1 LKKLLLLKR
10 KLLQK
15 KLKFLM
21 KAPANP
27 PVDGRFRYRIDLAYD
42 GTDFNGFSKQPEL
55 RTVAGEL
62 LSGLVKIFGE
72 DEEDFR
78 MRVAGRT
85 DKGVHAQAQVVHLD
99 LTTEQLKRI
108 RRGHG
113 VAERLNK
120 IIDPDVRVISFEE
133 ADPGFHARF
142 SALSRRYRYSIAD
155 RSVTPNPMTSRYQ
168 LEILW
173 HLDVA
178 PMIEAAKEFTGLRDF
193 RAFCKERDGTTTIRE
208 LREISIKRRP
218 NGVIDIEIE
227 ADAFCHN
234 MVRSIVGALM
244 SAGSGRTSMA
254 AIRKALKG
262 KRTQHAYK
270 VQAPEG
276 LTLIKIAYPA
286 KSKLAAQ
293 AELTQLSLIHI

>member
-1 LKKLLLLKR
+1 
-10 KLLQK
+10 
-15 KLKFLM
+15 M

-42 GTDFNGFSKQPEL
+42 GTDFYGFSKQSAH

-72 DEEDFR
+72 DDEDFR

-85 DKGVHAQAQVVHLD
+85 DAGVHAQAQVAHLD
-99 LTTEQLKRI
+99 LTPDQLKRV

-120 IIDPDVRVISFEE
+120 IIDPDARVTAFEE

-155 RSVTPNPMTSRYQ
+155 RSVTPNPMTSRYM

-173 HLDVA
+173 NLEVD
-178 PMIEAAKEFTGLRDF
+178 PMIEVAKEFMGLRDF

-208 LREISIKRRP
+208 LREISVKRRP
-218 NGVIDIEIE
+218 NGVIDIEVE

-234 MVRSIVGALM
+234 MVRSVVGALM
-244 SAGSGRTSMA
+244 SAGSGRTTA
-254 AIRKALKG
+254 KEVRKALKG
-262 KRTQHAYK
+262 QRNEHAYK
-270 VQAPEG
+270 VQAPQG
-276 LTLIKIAYPA
+276 LTLIKISYPA
-286 KSKLAAQ
+286 KSKLGAQ
-293 AELTQLSLIHI
+293 AELTQRMRTLDDN

>member
-1 LKKLLLLKR
+1 
-10 KLLQK
+10 
-15 KLKFLM
+15 M

-27 PVDGRFRYRIDLAYD
+27 PVDGRFRFRLDLAYD
-42 GTDFNGFSKQPEL
+42 GTDFYGFAKQSAY

-72 DEEDFR
+72 DDQDFR

-85 DKGVHAQAQVVHLD
+85 DAGVHAQAQVLHLD
-99 LTTEQLKRI
+99 LTSEQLKRI

-120 IIDPDVRVISFEE
+120 IIAPDVRVISFEE
-133 ADPGFHARF
+133 AEPGFHARY

-155 RSVTPNPMTSRYQ
+155 RGVVPNPMTSRYL

-173 HLDVA
+173 HLEVE
-178 PMIEAAKEFTGLRDF
+178 PMVEVAKEFIGLRDF
-193 RAFCKERDGTTTIRE
+193 RAFCKERDGTTTIRR
-208 LREISIKRRP
+208 LREISVKRRS

-234 MVRSIVGALM
+234 MVRSVVGALM
-244 SAGSGRTSMA
+244 SAGSGRTSVREV
-254 AIRKALKG
+254 RKALSG
-262 KRTQHAYK
+262 QRNEHAYK
-270 VQAPEG
+270 VQAPQG

-293 AELTQLSLIHI
+293 AELTQRTRTLDDN

>member
-1 LKKLLLLKR
+1 
-10 KLLQK
+10 
-15 KLKFLM
+15 M

-42 GTDFNGFSKQPEL
+42 GTDFYGFSKQSAH

-72 DEEDFR
+72 DDEDFR

-85 DKGVHAQAQVVHLD
+85 DAGVHAGAQVAHLD
-99 LTTEQLKRI
+99 LTPEQLKRI

-120 IIDPDVRVISFEE
+120 IIDPDVRVTAFEE
-133 ADPGFHARF
+133 ADPGFHARY

-155 RSVTPNPMTSRYQ
+155 RSVTPNPMTSRYM

-173 HLDVA
+173 HLEVD
-178 PMIEAAKEFTGLRDF
+178 PMIEVAKEFMGLRDF

-208 LREISIKRRP
+208 LREISVKRRP
-218 NGVIDIEIE
+218 NGVIDIEVE

-234 MVRSIVGALM
+234 MVRSVVGALM
-244 SAGSGRTSMA
+244 SAGSGRTTA
-254 AIRKALKG
+254 KEVRKALKG
-262 KRTQHAYK
+262 QRNEHAYK
-270 VQAPEG
+270 VQAPQG
-276 LTLIKIAYPA
+276 LTLIKISYPA
-286 KSKLAAQ
+286 KSKLGAQ
-293 AELTQLSLIHI
+293 AELTQRMRTLDDN

>member
-1 LKKLLLLKR
+1 
-10 KLLQK
+10 
-15 KLKFLM
+15 M

-42 GTDFNGFSKQPEL
+42 GTDFYGFSKQSAY

-72 DEEDFR
+72 DDEDFR

-85 DKGVHAQAQVVHLD
+85 DAGVHAQAQVAHLD
-99 LTTEQLKRI
+99 LTPEQMKRI

-120 IIDPDVRVISFEE
+120 IIDPDVRVTAFEE

-155 RSVTPNPMTSRYQ
+155 RSVTPNPMTSRYM
-168 LEILW
+168 LEISWNLEV
-173 HLDVA
+173 D
-178 PMIEAAKEFTGLRDF
+178 PMIEVAKEFMGLRDF

-208 LREISIKRRP
+208 LQEISVKRRP
-218 NGVIDIEIE
+218 NGVIDIEVE

-234 MVRSIVGALM
+234 MVRSVVGALM
-244 SAGSGRTSMA
+244 SAGSGRTTPKEV
-254 AIRKALKG
+254 RKALKG
-262 KRTQHAYK
+262 QRNEHAYK
-270 VQAPEG
+270 VQAPQG

-286 KSKLAAQ
+286 KSKLGAQ
-293 AELTQLSLIHI
+293 AELTQRMRTLDDN

>member
-1 LKKLLLLKR
+1 
-10 KLLQK
+10 
-15 KLKFLM
+15 M

-27 PVDGRFRYRIDLAYD
+27 PVDGRFRFRMDLAYD
-42 GTDFNGFSKQPEL
+42 GTDFNGFAKQDNL

-72 DEEDFR
+72 DDEDFR

-85 DKGVHAQAQVVHLD
+85 DKGVHAQAQVLHLD
-99 LTTEQLKRI
+99 LTEEQLKRI

-113 VAERLNK
+113 VAERLNR
-120 IIDPDVRVISFEE
+120 IIDPDVRVTSFEA

-142 SALSRRYRYSIAD
+142 SALYRRYRYSIAD
-155 RSVTPNPMTSRYQ
+155 RSVTPNPMTSRYM

-178 PMIEAAKEFTGLRDF
+178 PMVEAAREFMGLRDF
-193 RAFCKERDGTTTIRE
+193 KAFCKEREGTTTIRE
-208 LREISIKRRP
+208 LREISVKRRA

-244 SAGSGRTSMA
+244 AAGSGRTTPA
-254 AIRKALKG
+254 EVRKALTG
-262 KRTQHAYK
+262 KRNEHAYK
-270 VQAPEG
+270 VQPPQG
-276 LTLIKIAYPA
+276 LTLIKIAYPP

-293 AELTQLSLIHI
+293 AELTQRVRTLDDN

>member
-1 LKKLLLLKR
+1 
-10 KLLQK
+10 
-15 KLKFLM
+15 M

-27 PVDGRFRYRIDLAYD
+27 PVDGRFRFRLDLAYD
-42 GTDFNGFSKQPEL
+42 GTDFYGFAKQSAY

-72 DEEDFR
+72 DDQDFR

-85 DKGVHAQAQVVHLD
+85 DAGVHAQAQVLHLD
-99 LTTEQLKRI
+99 LTSEQLKRI

-120 IIDPDVRVISFEE
+120 IIAPDVRVISFEE
-133 ADPGFHARF
+133 AEPGFHARY
-142 SALSRRYRYSIAD
+142 SALSRRYRYSIAG
-155 RSVTPNPMTSRYQ
+155 VVPNPMTSRYL

-173 HLDVA
+173 HLEVE
-178 PMIEAAKEFTGLRDF
+178 PMVEVAKEFIGLRDF
-193 RAFCKERDGTTTIRE
+193 RAFCKERDGTTTIRR
-208 LREISIKRRP
+208 LREISVKRRS

-234 MVRSIVGALM
+234 MVRSVVGALM
-244 SAGSGRTSMA
+244 SAGSGRTSVLEV
-254 AIRKALKG
+254 RKALSG
-262 KRTQHAYK
+262 QRNENAYK
-270 VQAPEG
+270 VQAPQG

-293 AELTQLSLIHI
+293 AELTQRTRTLDDN

>member
-1 LKKLLLLKR
+1 
-10 KLLQK
+10 
-15 KLKFLM
+15 M

-42 GTDFNGFSKQPEL
+42 GTDFYGFSKQSAH

-72 DEEDFR
+72 DDEDFR

-85 DKGVHAQAQVVHLD
+85 DAGVHAQAQVAHLD
-99 LTTEQLKRI
+99 LTPEQLKRI

-120 IIDPDVRVISFEE
+120 IIDPDVRVTAFEE

-155 RSVTPNPMTSRYQ
+155 RSVTPNPMTSRYM

-173 HLDVA
+173 NLEVA
-178 PMIEAAKEFTGLRDF
+178 PMIEVAKEFMGLRDF

-208 LREISIKRRP
+208 LREISVKRRP
-218 NGVIDIEIE
+218 NGVIDIEVE

-234 MVRSIVGALM
+234 MVRSVVGALM
-244 SAGSGRTSMA
+244 SAGSGRTTA
-254 AIRKALKG
+254 KEVRKALKG
-262 KRTQHAYK
+262 QRNEHAYK
-270 VQAPEG
+270 VQAPQG
-276 LTLIKIAYPA
+276 LTLIKISYPA
-286 KSKLAAQ
+286 KSKLGSQ
-293 AELTQLSLIHI
+293 AELTQRMRTLDDN

>member
-1 LKKLLLLKR
+1 
-10 KLLQK
+10 
-15 KLKFLM
+15 M

-42 GTDFNGFSKQPEL
+42 GTDFYGFSKQSAH

-72 DEEDFR
+72 DDEDFR

-85 DKGVHAQAQVVHLD
+85 DAGVHAQAQVAHLD
-99 LTTEQLKRI
+99 LTPDQLKRV

-120 IIDPDVRVISFEE
+120 IIDPDVRVTAFEE

-155 RSVTPNPMTSRYQ
+155 RSVTPNPMTSRYM

-173 HLDVA
+173 NLEVD
-178 PMIEAAKEFTGLRDF
+178 PMIEVAKEFMGLRDF

-208 LREISIKRRP
+208 LREISVKRRP
-218 NGVIDIEIE
+218 NGVIDIEVE

-234 MVRSIVGALM
+234 MVRSVVGALM
-244 SAGSGRTSMA
+244 SAGSGRTNA
-254 AIRKALKG
+254 KEVRKALKG
-262 KRTQHAYK
+262 QRNEHAYK
-270 VQAPEG
+270 VQAPQG
-276 LTLIKIAYPA
+276 LTLIKISYPA
-286 KSKLAAQ
+286 KSKLGAQ
-293 AELTQLSLIHI
+293 AELTQRMRTLDDN

>member
-1 LKKLLLLKR
+1 
-10 KLLQK
+10 
-15 KLKFLM
+15 M

-42 GTDFNGFSKQPEL
+42 GTDFYGFSKQSAH

-72 DEEDFR
+72 DDEDFR

-85 DKGVHAQAQVVHLD
+85 DAGVHAQAQVAHLD
-99 LTTEQLKRI
+99 LTPEQLKRI

-120 IIDPDVRVISFEE
+120 IIDPDVRVTAFEE

-155 RSVTPNPMTSRYQ
+155 RSVTPNPMTSRYM

-173 HLDVA
+173 NLEVA
-178 PMIEAAKEFTGLRDF
+178 PMIEVAKEFMGLRDF

-208 LREISIKRRP
+208 LREISVKRRP
-218 NGVIDIEIE
+218 NGVIDIEVE

-234 MVRSIVGALM
+234 MVRSVVGALM
-244 SAGSGRTSMA
+244 SAGSGRTTA
-254 AIRKALKG
+254 KEVRKALKG
-262 KRTQHAYK
+262 QRNEHAYK
-270 VQAPEG
+270 VQAPQG
-276 LTLIKIAYPA
+276 LTLIKISYPA
-286 KSKLAAQ
+286 KSKLGAQ
-293 AELTQLSLIHI
+293 AELTQRMRTLDDN

>member
-1 LKKLLLLKR
+1 
-10 KLLQK
+10 
-15 KLKFLM
+15 M

-27 PVDGRFRYRIDLAYD
+27 PVDGRFRFRLDLAYD
-42 GTDFNGFSKQPEL
+42 GTDFYGFAKQSAY

-72 DEEDFR
+72 DDQDFR

-85 DKGVHAQAQVVHLD
+85 DAGVHAQAQVLHLD
-99 LTTEQLKRI
+99 LTSEQLKRI

-120 IIDPDVRVISFEE
+120 IIAPDVRVISFEE
-133 ADPGFHARF
+133 AEPGFHARY

-155 RSVTPNPMTSRYQ
+155 RSVVPNPMTSRYL

-173 HLDVA
+173 HLEVE
-178 PMIEAAKEFTGLRDF
+178 PMVEVAKEFIGLRDF
-193 RAFCKERDGTTTIRE
+193 RAFCKERDGTTTIRR
-208 LREISIKRRP
+208 LREISVKRRS

-234 MVRSIVGALM
+234 MVRSVVGALM
-244 SAGSGRTSMA
+244 SAGSGRTSVLEV
-254 AIRKALKG
+254 RKALSG
-262 KRTQHAYK
+262 QRNENAYK
-270 VQAPEG
+270 VQAPQG

-293 AELTQLSLIHI
+293 AELTQRTRTLDDN

>member
-1 LKKLLLLKR
+1 
-10 KLLQK
+10 
-15 KLKFLM
+15 M

-27 PVDGRFRYRIDLAYD
+27 PVDGRFRFRLDLAYD
-42 GTDFNGFSKQPEL
+42 GTDFYGFSKQSAY

-72 DEEDFR
+72 DDQDFR

-85 DKGVHAQAQVVHLD
+85 DAGVHAQAQVLHLD
-99 LTTEQLKRI
+99 LTSEQLKRI

-133 ADPGFHARF
+133 ADPGFHARY

-155 RSVTPNPMTSRYQ
+155 RSVVPNPMTSRYL

-173 HLDVA
+173 HLEVE
-178 PMIEAAKEFTGLRDF
+178 PMVEVAKEFIGLRDF
-193 RAFCKERDGTTTIRE
+193 RAFCKERDGTTTIRR
-208 LREISIKRRP
+208 LREISVKRRS

-234 MVRSIVGALM
+234 MVRSVVGALM
-244 SAGSGRTSMA
+244 SAGSGRTSVREV
-254 AIRKALKG
+254 RKALSG
-262 KRTQHAYK
+262 QRNENAYK
-270 VQAPEG
+270 VQAPQG

-286 KSKLAAQ
+286 KSKLAKQ
-293 AELTQLSLIHI
+293 AELTQRTRTLDDN

>member
-1 LKKLLLLKR
+1 
-10 KLLQK
+10 
-15 KLKFLM
+15 M

-42 GTDFNGFSKQPEL
+42 GTDFYGFSKQSAH

-72 DEEDFR
+72 DDEDFR

-85 DKGVHAQAQVVHLD
+85 DAGVHAQAQVAHLD
-99 LTTEQLKRI
+99 LTPEQLKRI

-120 IIDPDVRVISFEE
+120 IIDPDVRVTAFEE

-155 RSVTPNPMTSRYQ
+155 RSVTPNPMTSRYM

-173 HLDVA
+173 SLEVA
-178 PMIEAAKEFTGLRDF
+178 PMIEVAKEFMGLRDF

-208 LREISIKRRP
+208 LREISVKRRP
-218 NGVIDIEIE
+218 NGVIDIEVE

-234 MVRSIVGALM
+234 MVRSVVGALM
-244 SAGSGRTSMA
+244 SAGSGRTTA
-254 AIRKALKG
+254 KEVRKALKG
-262 KRTQHAYK
+262 QRNEHAYK
-270 VQAPEG
+270 VQAPQG
-276 LTLIKIAYPA
+276 LTLIKISYPA
-286 KSKLAAQ
+286 KSKLGAQ
-293 AELTQLSLIHI
+293 AELTQRMRTLDDN

>member
-1 LKKLLLLKR
+1 
-10 KLLQK
+10 
-15 KLKFLM
+15 M

-42 GTDFNGFSKQPEL
+42 GTDFYGFSKQSAH

-72 DEEDFR
+72 DDEDFR

-85 DKGVHAQAQVVHLD
+85 DAGVHAQAQVAHLD
-99 LTTEQLKRI
+99 LTPEQLKRI

-120 IIDPDVRVISFEE
+120 IIDPDVRVTAFEE

-155 RSVTPNPMTSRYQ
+155 RSVTPNPMTSRYM

-173 HLDVA
+173 NLEVA
-178 PMIEAAKEFTGLRDF
+178 PMIEVAKEFMGLRDF

-208 LREISIKRRP
+208 LREISVKRRP
-218 NGVIDIEIE
+218 NGVIDIEVE

-234 MVRSIVGALM
+234 MVRSVVGALM
-244 SAGSGRTSMA
+244 SAGSGRTTA
-254 AIRKALKG
+254 KEVRKALKG
-262 KRTQHAYK
+262 QRNEHAYK
-270 VQAPEG
+270 VQAPQG
-276 LTLIKIAYPA
+276 LTLIKILYPA
-286 KSKLAAQ
+286 KSKQGAQ
-293 AELTQLSLIHI
+293 AELTQRMRTLDDN

>member
-1 LKKLLLLKR
+1 
-10 KLLQK
+10 
-15 KLKFLM
+15 M

-42 GTDFNGFSKQPEL
+42 GTDFYGFSKQSAY

-72 DEEDFR
+72 DDEDFR

-85 DKGVHAQAQVVHLD
+85 DAGVHAQAQVAHLD
-99 LTTEQLKRI
+99 LTPEQLKRI

-120 IIDPDVRVISFEE
+120 IIDPDVRVTSFEE

-155 RSVTPNPMTSRYQ
+155 RSVTPNPMTSRYL
-168 LEILW
+168 LEINW
-173 HLDVA
+173 HLDVD
-178 PMIEAAKEFTGLRDF
+178 PMIEISKEFMGLRDF

-208 LREISIKRRP
+208 LKEISVKRRT
-218 NGVIDIEIE
+218 NGVIDIEVE

-234 MVRSIVGALM
+234 MVRSVVGALM
-244 SAGSGRTSMA
+244 SAGSGRTTA
-254 AIRKALKG
+254 KAVRKALKG
-262 KRTQHAYK
+262 QRNEHKYK
-270 VQAPEG
+270 VQAPQG
-276 LTLIKIAYPA
+276 LTLIKINYPA
-286 KSKLAAQ
+286 KSKLGAQ
-293 AELTQLSLIHI
+293 AELTQRMRSLDDN

>member
-1 LKKLLLLKR
+1 
-10 KLLQK
+10 
-15 KLKFLM
+15 M

-42 GTDFNGFSKQPEL
+42 GTDFYGFSKQSAH

-72 DEEDFR
+72 DDEDFR

-85 DKGVHAQAQVVHLD
+85 DAGVHAQAQVAHLD
-99 LTTEQLKRI
+99 LTPEQLKRI

-120 IIDPDVRVISFEE
+120 IIDPDVRVTAFEE

-155 RSVTPNPMTSRYQ
+155 RSVTPNPMTSRYM

-173 HLDVA
+173 NLEVA
-178 PMIEAAKEFTGLRDF
+178 PMIEVAKEFMGLRDF

-208 LREISIKRRP
+208 LREISVKRRP
-218 NGVIDIEIE
+218 NGVIDIEVE

-234 MVRSIVGALM
+234 MVRSVVGALM
-244 SAGSGRTSMA
+244 SAGSGRTTA
-254 AIRKALKG
+254 KEVRKALKG
-262 KRTQHAYK
+262 QRNEHAYK
-270 VQAPEG
+270 VQAPQG
-276 LTLIKIAYPA
+276 LTLIKILYPA
-286 KSKLAAQ
+286 KSKLGAQ
-293 AELTQLSLIHI
+293 AELTQRMRTLDDN

>member
-1 LKKLLLLKR
+1 
-10 KLLQK
+10 
-15 KLKFLM
+15 M

-27 PVDGRFRYRIDLAYD
+27 PVDGRFRFRLDLAYD
-42 GTDFNGFSKQPEL
+42 GTDFYGFSKQSAY

-72 DEEDFR
+72 DSEDFR

-85 DKGVHAQAQVVHLD
+85 DAGVHAQAQVLHLD
-99 LTTEQLKRI
+99 LTSEQLKRI

-120 IIDPDVRVISFEE
+120 IIDPDVRVTSFEE
-133 ADPGFHARF
+133 AAPGFHARF

-155 RSVTPNPMTSRYQ
+155 RSVVANPMTSRYM

-178 PMIEAAKEFTGLRDF
+178 PMVEVAKEFIGLRDF

-208 LREISIKRRP
+208 LREITVKRRS

-234 MVRSIVGALM
+234 MVRSVVGALM
-244 SAGSGRTSMA
+244 SAGSGRTSVKEV
-254 AIRKALKG
+254 RKALSG
-262 KRTQHAYK
+262 KRNEHAYK
-270 VQAPEG
+270 VQAPKG
-276 LTLIKIAYPA
+276 LTLIKIAYPP

-293 AELTQLSLIHI
+293 AELTQRTRTLDDN

>member
-1 LKKLLLLKR
+1 
-10 KLLQK
+10 
-15 KLKFLM
+15 M

-27 PVDGRFRYRIDLAYD
+27 PVDGRFRYRIDLSYD
-42 GTDFNGFSKQPEL
+42 GTDFYGFTKQSAH

-72 DEEDFR
+72 DDEDFR

-85 DKGVHAQAQVVHLD
+85 DAGVHAQAQVAHLD
-99 LTTEQLKRI
+99 LTPEQLKRI

-120 IIDPDVRVISFEE
+120 IIDPDVRVTSFEE
-133 ADPGFHARF
+133 ADPGFHARY

-155 RSVTPNPMTSRYQ
+155 RSVTPNPMTSRYM

-173 HLDVA
+173 HLETEPMVA
-178 PMIEAAKEFTGLRDF
+178 AAQEFMGLRDF
-193 RAFCKERDGTTTIRE
+193 RAFCKEREGTTTIRE
-208 LREISIKRRP
+208 LREISVKRRA
-218 NGVIDIEIE
+218 NGVVDIEIE

-244 SAGSGRTSMA
+244 SAGSGRTTIS
-254 AIRKALKG
+254 AIRRALKG
-262 KRTQHAYK
+262 KRNEHAYK
-270 VQAPEG
+270 VQAPQG

-286 KSKLAAQ
+286 KSRLASQ
-293 AELTQLSLIHI
+293 AELTQRMRTLDDN

>member
-1 LKKLLLLKR
+1 
-10 KLLQK
+10 
-15 KLKFLM
+15 M

-42 GTDFNGFSKQPEL
+42 GTDFYGFSKQSAH

-72 DEEDFR
+72 DDEDFR

-85 DKGVHAQAQVVHLD
+85 DAGVHAQAQVAHLD
-99 LTTEQLKRI
+99 LTPDQLKRV

-120 IIDPDVRVISFEE
+120 IIDPDVRVTAFEE

-155 RSVTPNPMTSRYQ
+155 RSVTPNPMTSRYM

-173 HLDVA
+173 NLEVA
-178 PMIEAAKEFTGLRDF
+178 PMIEVAKEFMGLRDF

-208 LREISIKRRP
+208 LREISVKRRP
-218 NGVIDIEIE
+218 NGVIDIEVE

-234 MVRSIVGALM
+234 MVRSVVGALM
-244 SAGSGRTSMA
+244 SAGSGRTTA
-254 AIRKALKG
+254 KEVRKALKG
-262 KRTQHAYK
+262 QRNEHAYK
-270 VQAPEG
+270 VQAPQG
-276 LTLIKIAYPA
+276 LTLIKISYPA
-286 KSKLAAQ
+286 KSKLGAQ
-293 AELTQLSLIHI
+293 AELTQRMRTLDDN

>member
-1 LKKLLLLKR
+1 
-10 KLLQK
+10 
-15 KLKFLM
+15 M

-27 PVDGRFRYRIDLAYD
+27 PVDGRFRFRLDLAYD
-42 GTDFNGFSKQPEL
+42 GTDFNGFAKQDNL

-72 DEEDFR
+72 DDEDFR

-85 DKGVHAQAQVVHLD
+85 DKGVHAQAQVLHLD
-99 LTTEQLKRI
+99 LTEAQIKRI

-113 VAERLNK
+113 VAERLNR
-120 IIDPDVRVISFEE
+120 IIDPDVRVIAFEE
-133 ADPGFHARF
+133 ADSGFHARF

-155 RSVTPNPMTSRYQ
+155 RSVTPDPMASRYR

-173 HLDVA
+173 HLEVE
-178 PMIEAAKEFTGLRDF
+178 PMVLVAKEFMGLRDF
-193 RAFCKERDGTTTIRE
+193 KAFCKEREGTTTIRE
-208 LREISIKRRP
+208 LREISVKRRA

-244 SAGSGRTSMA
+244 SAGSGRTTA
-254 AIRKALKG
+254 AEVRRALTG
-262 KRTQHAYK
+262 KRNEHAYK
-270 VQAPEG
+270 VQPPQG

-286 KSKLAAQ
+286 KSKFRAQ
-293 AELTQLSLIHI
+293 AELTQRMRTLDDN